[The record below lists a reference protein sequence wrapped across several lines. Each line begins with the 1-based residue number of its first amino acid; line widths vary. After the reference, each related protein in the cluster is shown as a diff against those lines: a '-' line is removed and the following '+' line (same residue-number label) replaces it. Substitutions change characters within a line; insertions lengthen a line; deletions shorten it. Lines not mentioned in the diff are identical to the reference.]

1 MRRGWERKLFAVFFD
16 IGQHGVCPDGV
27 AFFRK
32 VQVVPADA
40 GEQFAGGVQ
49 KAPVD
54 VGVSGAGQLALGQ
67 NGVDAVVV
75 LAQLVLGACA
85 ARENAQQEDV
95 GVREPDQQVFNGTQ
109 NSHGR
114 FFRGFPSFEIT
125 GIVGADHDD
134 AEFGVRLGRD
144 AGIRDAV
151 NQVGGLVSGNAEIA
165 GMIGGERLFP
175 YWFSFPFPVVR
186 NGISQEKDAAGVV
199 LYLFHLLFILL
210 PPPLGLFPWQRS
222 QRGRRSR

>member
-1 MRRGWERKLFAVFFD
+1 MLFAVFFD
-16 IGQHGVCPDGV
+16 IGQHGVRPDGV

-67 NGVDAVVV
+67 NGGDAGVV
-75 LAQLVLGACA
+75 LAQLVLGTCA

-114 FFRGFPSFEIT
+114 FFRGFPSFEMT

-151 NQVGGLVSGNAEIA
+151 NQVGGLVPGNAEIA
-165 GMIGGERLFP
+165 GMKGGERLFP
-175 YWFSFPFPVVR
+175 YWISFPIPVVR

>member
-1 MRRGWERKLFAVFFD
+1 M
-16 IGQHGVCPDGV
+16 
-27 AFFRK
+27 
-32 VQVVPADA
+32 
-40 GEQFAGGVQ
+40 
-49 KAPVD
+49 
-54 VGVSGAGQLALGQ
+54 
-67 NGVDAVVV
+67 
-75 LAQLVLGACA
+75 
-85 ARENAQQEDV
+85 
-95 GVREPDQQVFNGTQ
+95 
-109 NSHGR
+109 
-114 FFRGFPSFEIT
+114 T

-151 NQVGGLVSGNAEIA
+151 NQVGGLVPGNAEIA

>member
-1 MRRGWERKLFAVFFD
+1 MLFAVFFD
-16 IGQHGVCPDGV
+16 IGQHGVRPDGV

-75 LAQLVLGACA
+75 LAQLVLGTCA

-114 FFRGFPSFEIT
+114 FFRGFPSFEMT
-125 GIVGADHDD
+125 CIVGADHDD

-151 NQVGGLVSGNAEIA
+151 NQVGGLVPGNAEIA

-186 NGISQEKDAAGVV
+186 NGIS
-199 LYLFHLLFILL
+199 
-210 PPPLGLFPWQRS
+210 
-222 QRGRRSR
+222 